1 MGFTCEELFASQ
13 MESVISLLKRGKLH
27 FKKLLD

>member
-1 MGFTCEELFASQ
+1 MGVTYEELFVSQ

-27 FKKLLD
+27 FKKLLN

>member
-1 MGFTCEELFASQ
+1 MGFTCEELFVSP

-27 FKKLLD
+27 FKELLN